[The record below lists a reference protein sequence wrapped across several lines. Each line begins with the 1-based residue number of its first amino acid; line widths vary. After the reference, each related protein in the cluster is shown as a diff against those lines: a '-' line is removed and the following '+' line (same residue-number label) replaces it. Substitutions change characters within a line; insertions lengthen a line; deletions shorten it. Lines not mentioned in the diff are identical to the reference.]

1 MALKTPIK
9 TTNKILDISL
19 KLFSTYGF
27 ENVKMQDIID
37 KLALRG
43 YTKGAIYHHFKNKED
58 ILYAILGRYDE
69 QNEKIWEIE
78 RSQINGRDKL
88 KALVLLHL
96 KHILTHKEIIKSS
109 LSLLRSMQTLAYK
122 QQHTQTHLT
131 PIVESMIE
139 EGNSDGSLNVAYP
152 KAASEMLVWGV
163 YIWLDNALYPLNQM
177 EYTYKVRHLRIM
189 CEGVG
194 LSVIDEEISAEFLT
208 VWREI
213 R

>member
-37 KLALRG
+37 KLAQSG

-69 QNEKIWEIE
+69 QNEKIWEIKY
-78 RSQINGRDKL
+78 SQINGRNKL
-88 KALVLLHL
+88 KALILLHL

-122 QQHTQTHLT
+122 QQHTQTHLVS
-131 PIVESMIE
+131 IVESMIE

-194 LSVIDEEISAEFLT
+194 LSVIDEEISAEFLAL
-208 VWREI
+208 WREI